1 MCCGWCVPFAYFH
14 SFSHGILSGF
24 LGFPDST
31 HFITRRIRVFL
42 VFPSRS
48 SFSHSFPFEWKESSE
63 WWENEGSTRRTRK
76 KQWSEIRIPLPL
88 VWVPFNK
95 KKQDMRWTVDY
106 STNLWLMFPLAWF
119 RSAAVWKDINSVLC
133 SYLMACSSFHLSF
146 SFN

>member
-1 MCCGWCVPFAYFH
+1 MHQIRRDWKWNHVLRLVCSLRLLSFFLGSWFH
-14 SFSHGILSGF
+14 SLHN
-24 LGFPDST
+24 ST

-106 STNLWLMFPLAWF
+106 STNLWLMFP
-119 RSAAVWKDINSVLC
+119 
-133 SYLMACSSFHLSF
+133 F
-146 SFN
+146 SRRVERY